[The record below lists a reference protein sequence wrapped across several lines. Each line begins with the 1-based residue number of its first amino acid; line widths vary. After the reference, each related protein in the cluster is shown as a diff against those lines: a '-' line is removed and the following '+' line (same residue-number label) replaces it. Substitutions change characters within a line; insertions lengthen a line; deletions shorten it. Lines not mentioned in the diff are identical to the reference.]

1 MQSKHLFTAA
11 FAAFVTVAAHADVTV
26 KDAWVRGIAQ
36 GQRATGAFMQLASP
50 TDATLVAVATP
61 VAKVAE
67 IHTMSMD
74 NGVMKMRAIDGLPV
88 PAGKAV
94 ELKPGGYHV
103 MLMDL
108 VQPLPDGATVPLT
121 LTFSD
126 KAGKRTTQT
135 VNATVRPLTAGHGS
149 KH

>member
-1 MQSKHLFTAA
+1 MQPKHLFAALAAA
-11 FAAFVTVAAHADVTV
+11 FTLTAHAEVVV
-26 KDAWVRGIAQ
+26 KDAWIRGIAP

-50 TDATLVAVATP
+50 ADARLVAVATP
-61 VAKVAE
+61 AAKVAE

-74 NGVMKMRAIDGLPV
+74 NGVMKMRAVDAIAL
-88 PAGKAV
+88 PAGKPV
-94 ELKPGGYHV
+94 ELKPGGYHL

-108 VQPLPDGATVPLT
+108 AQPLPDGATVLLT

-126 KAGKRTTQT
+126 AAGKRTTQT
-135 VNATVRPLTAGHGS
+135 VNAVVRPLAGGTPM

>member
-1 MQSKHLFTAA
+1 MNSKHLLAA
-11 FAAFVTVAAHADVTV
+11 LAALVTWSVHAQVTV
-26 KDAWVRGIAQ
+26 KDAWIRGIAP

-50 TDATLVAVATP
+50 ADATLVAVATP
-61 VAKVAE
+61 VAKVSE

-74 NGVMKMRAIDGLPV
+74 NGVMRMRAIDALPV

-94 ELKPGGYHV
+94 ELKPGGYHL

-108 VQPLPDGATVPLT
+108 QQPLADGATVPLT
-121 LTFSD
+121 LTFAD
-126 KAGKRTTQT
+126 AAGKRTTQT
-135 VNATVRPLTAGHGS
+135 VNATVRPLTSGPAP

>member
-1 MQSKHLFTAA
+1 MNSRHFLAA
-11 FAAFVTVAAHADVTV
+11 CAALVTLTAHAQVTV
-26 KDAWVRGIAQ
+26 KDAWIRGIAH

-61 VAKVAE
+61 AARVSE

-74 NGVMKMRAIDGLPV
+74 NGVMRMRAIDALPV
-88 PAGKAV
+88 PAGKPV

-103 MLMDL
+103 MLLDL
-108 VQPLPDGATVPLT
+108 TQPLADGSTVPLT

-126 KAGKRTTQT
+126 AAGKRTTQT
-135 VNATVRPLTAGHGS
+135 VDAVVRPLTGGHPM

>member
-1 MQSKHLFTAA
+1 MKSRHFLAA
-11 FAAFVTVAAHADVTV
+11 CAALVALSAHAQVAV
-26 KDAWVRGIAQ
+26 KDAWIRGIAQ

-50 TDATLVAVATP
+50 TDATLVAVASP
-61 VAKVAE
+61 AAKVAE

-74 NGVMKMRAIDGLPV
+74 NGVMRMRAIDALPV
-88 PAGKAV
+88 PAGKTV

-103 MLMDL
+103 MLL
-108 VQPLPDGATVPLT
+108 ELTQPLADGATVPLT

-126 KAGKRTTQT
+126 AAGKRTTQT
-135 VNATVRPLTAGHGS
+135 VNAIVRPLTGGPAM